1 MGGQRRPADARLRN
15 GQKHSVSR
23 KLRVLFVH
31 ARLWPY
37 VEKDLRILQERY
49 EVRDLLFSG
58 TRRSLPALARGV
70 RWADVTFCW
79 FAKLHAFYTVL
90 LSRAFGK
97 RSVVVTGGDDVASRD
112 INGYKYGLCAHP
124 LKRLFPETT
133 CVLADRLLAVSQ
145 SNRAEVLENLR
156 IPTRK
161 VTVVYHGFDPAVYCR
176 AAGVQ
181 KDGTAG
187 IVIAQINRENWFVKR
202 PDLFVRAASHLP
214 HISFKVV
221 GPVEDP
227 TWGSRIHV
235 LAPTNVQFVGGRMG
249 REYVDELTRTT
260 VLVQPSEW
268 ESFGSSIAE
277 GMLCE
282 CAPVIFP
289 VGALPEVVGDC
300 GVYVQEHTPEALA
313 RGIAEAL
320 RRPELG
326 PRARQRIIECFP
338 LEKRRRELLAI
349 MDALTD

>member
-1 MGGQRRPADARLRN
+1 M
-15 GQKHSVSR
+15 SR
-23 KLRVLFVH
+23 KPRVLFVH

-37 VEKDLRILQERY
+37 VEKDLRILQECY
-49 EVRDLLFSG
+49 EVRELLFSG

-70 RWADVTFCW
+70 RWADITFCW
-79 FAKLHAFYTVL
+79 FAKLHGFYTVL

-97 RSVVVTGGDDVASRD
+97 KSIVVTGGDDVANRD

-133 CVLADRLLAVSQ
+133 CVFADRLLAVSQ
-145 SNRAEVLENLR
+145 SNRVEVIENLG
-156 IPTRK
+156 IAPQK
-161 VTVVYHGFDPAVYCR
+161 VTVVYHGFDPGVYCR
-176 AAGVQ
+176 AVGVQ

-202 PDLFVRAASHLP
+202 PDLFVQAASHLP
-214 HISFKVV
+214 HVLFKVV

-227 TWGSRIHV
+227 TWDSRIRA
-235 LAPTNVQFVGGRMG
+235 LAPSNVRFVGERLGQ
-249 REYVDELTRTT
+249 EYVDELARTT

-282 CAPVIFP
+282 CAPVIFS

-300 GVYVQEHTPEALA
+300 GVYVQERTPEALA
-313 RGIAEAL
+313 RGISEAL
-320 RRPELG
+320 QRPELG
-326 PRARQRIIECFP
+326 PRARQRIIDEFP
-338 LEKRRRELLAI
+338 LEKRRQAI
-349 MDALTD
+349 LDIVEQMAVSARPA